1 MLPLSTVGVVDVDE
15 DNEVE
20 VDKVVVDDIEVEV
33 EIEVDKVDKVDKVEV
48 LRMGGRMSGL
58 DSVVATSTFEFSS
71 LSTPL
76 MPPSYVS
83 SVKSAIVSVV
93 SSASLSL
100 ASVTNS
106 VMSVISRRLVV
117 SDAAPVALM
126 LSVILVGSVT
136 AFA

>member
-33 EIEVDKVDKVDKVEV
+33 EIEVDKVDKVEV

>member
-1 MLPLSTVGVVDVDE
+1 MLPLSSLGVDDVDE

-20 VDKVVVDDIEVEV
+20 VDKVVVDDNEVEV
-33 EIEVDKVDKVDKVEV
+33 EIEVDKVEV

-76 MPPSYVS
+76 MPPSYVF
-83 SVKSAIVSVV
+83 SVKSAIDSVV

-106 VMSVISRRLVV
+106 VMSVVSRRFVV
-117 SDAAPVALM
+117 SDVALM